1 MRLRSSADLIV
12 VACIALLAVLSTVV
26 LRAGTAFDLVPAA
39 MLVLVLPGYAVCA
52 AAIPERS
59 VNALERCTLSLGVS
73 LALAACAGLALHVTP
88 WGINAQSW
96 TILLAVVTLA
106 ACAVAHWRRTGSPTG
121 AGPFEDVHLELPVT
135 SVAMLAVAVLV
146 AGGALYFS
154 GQPPAEL
161 ATQGY
166 TVLWAVPDSA
176 GAPTIHLG
184 VQNEETDSREYLMRA
199 SWGDQ
204 LLREWSVQLDTTGI
218 WQADLDISGDA
229 QTSGDLRVLLY
240 SADGG
245 NTPLRQAV
253 IRRSSLGFAASTPET
268 APAAVPAVAPT
279 PTAQLAVQQAT
290 APTPT
295 LAVPPTATSLPNAA
309 AVWDVV
315 RPQLDR
321 AWGRD
326 TPGTVT
332 LLDTYLAQFP
342 DDQTAREK
350 MYAALIA
357 HADDQARAGQTGA
370 AVGDLTRA
378 QKLLPERGEAGAA
391 LARLTP
397 TSQRP

>member
-1 MRLRSSADLIV
+1 MRQRSSTDLLLVAGIADL
-12 VACIALLAVLSTVV
+12 AMLATVV
-26 LRAGTAFDLVPAA
+26 LHAGTAFELVPAA

-52 AAIPERS
+52 AAVPEQS
-59 VNALERCTLSLGVS
+59 LKALERCALSLGVS
-73 LALAACAGLALHVTP
+73 LALAACAGLALHLTP
-88 WGINAQSW
+88 WGIKAQSW
-96 TILLAVVTLA
+96 TILLALVTLG
-106 ACAVAHWRRTGSPTG
+106 ACAVAYWRRLHSPTG
-121 AGPFEDVHLELPVT
+121 AGLLEDVHLELPGT

-176 GAPTIHLG
+176 AASTIHLG
-184 VQNEETDSREYLMRA
+184 VQNGETSSREYLMRA

-204 LLREWSVQLDTTGI
+204 LLREWSVQLGATGV
-218 WQADLDISGDA
+218 WQTDLDISGDA

-240 SADGG
+240 SADDS

-253 IRRSSLGFAASTPET
+253 IRGSSLAQQ
-268 APAAVPAVAPT
+268 APAATPTAVAAAQVASSTAIPTVAVVAPT
-279 PTAQLAVQQAT
+279 PTV
-290 APTPT
+290 AP
-295 LAVPPTATSLPNAA
+295 PPTATSLPSAA
-309 AVWDVV
+309 ATWDLV

-321 AWGRD
+321 AWGLD

-332 LLDTYLAQFP
+332 LLDAYLAQFP

-350 MYAALIA
+350 MYAALLA
-357 HADDQARAGQTGA
+357 RADDQARAGQTDA
-370 AVGDLTRA
+370 AVVDLTRA